1 MSVLVVDD
9 DRQLVAALLELLG
22 DLRLEASSAS
32 DGATALQLLRGGLRP
47 SVVLMDLVMPNTGGI
62 ELFAEMLA
70 DPTLR
75 GIPVITMS
83 GLKVDMRLPSR
94 VHLEKP
100 FGMNALVDALRTA
113 TGQQI
118 AFTPEARP
126 SRGSASR

>member
-70 DPTLR
+70 DPALR
-75 GIPVITMS
+75 VIPVVTMS

-94 VHLEKP
+94 AHLEKP
-100 FGMNALVDALRTA
+100 FDLAALVRALRTA
-113 TGQQI
+113 TGLEI
-118 AFTPEARP
+118 AYPGDGRTGRAP
-126 SRGSASR
+126 

>member
-9 DRQLVAALLELLG
+9 DADLVAALMELLT
-22 DLRLEASSAS
+22 DLHLDARAAG
-32 DGATALQLLRGGLRP
+32 DGATALQLLRDGLRP

-75 GIPVITMS
+75 RIPVVTMS

-94 VHLEKP
+94 AHLEKP
-100 FGMNALVDALRTA
+100 FGLVELVEALRTA
-113 TGQQI
+113 TGDPI
-118 AFTPEARP
+118 SLKPEP
-126 SRGSASR
+126 GVSRGR